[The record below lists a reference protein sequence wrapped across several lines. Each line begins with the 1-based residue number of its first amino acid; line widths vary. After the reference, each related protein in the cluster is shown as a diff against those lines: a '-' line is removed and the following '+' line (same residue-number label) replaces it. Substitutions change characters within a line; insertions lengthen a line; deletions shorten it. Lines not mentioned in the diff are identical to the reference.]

1 MKSHPMTRHRKPSAS
16 TQKIL
21 AALFSKTGEPHY
33 GYALMKETGLK
44 SGTLYPILMRLTER
58 GYLKAQWDM
67 SSPAGRP
74 PRQHYELTPLGINYA
89 REAAVPLSAPT
100 LRGVRP

>member
-21 AALFSKTGEPHY
+21 AALLSKTGEPHY

-58 GYLKAQWDM
+58 GYLKA
-67 SSPAGRP
+67 
-74 PRQHYELTPLGINYA
+74 
-89 REAAVPLSAPT
+89 
-100 LRGVRP
+100 

>member
-1 MKSHPMTRHRKPSAS
+1 MIRTRKPSGS
-16 TQKIL
+16 TLKIL
-21 AALFSKTGEPHY
+21 KALLSKTDTPHY

-67 SSPAGRP
+67 SSPTGRP

-89 REAAVPLSAPT
+89 REAVISMPT
-100 LRGVRP
+100 PALREVKP

>member
-1 MKSHPMTRHRKPSAS
+1 MT
-16 TQKIL
+16 
-21 AALFSKTGEPHY
+21 KTDEPHY
-33 GYALMKETGLK
+33 GYALMKVTGLK

-67 SSPAGRP
+67 SSPTGRP

-89 REAAVPLSAPT
+89 REAAKPLSQPAF
-100 LRGVRP
+100 REVRS